1 MDIFFVLIIFIF
13 IALLFTKAFKNFIIF
28 ALTLLLTG
36 ALYLNF
42 HLPFWVSVISSIIIL
57 KGCKDTLFNLKVTT
71 MCLFKSK
78 YKFKENFLGK
88 LVSIL
93 FELNFTIFILICY
106 IFLTSNI
113 SYLLDMD
120 FQIIAISFISIYLV
134 QFIKKSTF
142 KKSYYS
148 NRFLI

>member
-13 IALLFTKAFKNFIIF
+13 IALLFTKALKNFIIF

-42 HLPFWVSVISSIIIL
+42 HLPFLVSVISSIIIL

>member
-13 IALLFTKAFKNFIIF
+13 FALLFTKALKKFIIF

-36 ALYLNF
+36 TLYLNF
-42 HLPFWVSVISSIIIL
+42 HLPFLVSVISSLIIL

>member
-13 IALLFTKAFKNFIIF
+13 FALLFTKALKKFIIF

-42 HLPFWVSVISSIIIL
+42 HLPFWVSVISSLIIL